1 MSRTVVESRIQD
13 RTARGNLAV
22 RNKPYWRQLSEGAHI
37 GYRKGARKGTWFAR
51 YFDLPLGAYVT
62 SAIGEADDRC
72 EADDVEV
79 FTYKQAFD
87 RALRWIEL
95 QTRNSGAPAAVGSD
109 PDMTVAQAVQAYIAL
124 RDARSS
130 SRAGRAIKSDAS
142 SSLTRYVLEDKRL
155 PIVRLAALVEADLR
169 GWQLRCTRKKPS
181 SLQRVVNDFKAA
193 LNHAFAMHRRVLPAD
208 LPTVIKFGLKLDA
221 PELLTTAARDNQ
233 ILSDDEVRAI
243 VAAAIAL
250 DEDFG
255 RLVVLL
261 AATGAR
267 FSQIARMTVADVQLG
282 QSRLMLPQSFKGR
295 KRTLSYIRVPVGAD
309 TIAAVEPVTRGR
321 SPSAPLL
328 EHWRRRQVGPMQWE
342 QVDRGPWASSSAM
355 LRPFHQAVADAGLSS
370 AIIPYALRHSSIV
383 RGLRAGLPIR
393 LVAALH
399 DTSVA
404 MIERHYSRYITEGL
418 DELVARAV
426 VPIVGSYAKA
436 A

>member
-1 MSRTVVESRIQD
+1 MSRAAIDARIQD
-13 RTARGNLAV
+13 RTPRARLAV
-22 RNKPYWRQLSEGAHI
+22 RKRPYWRQLSEGAFL
-37 GYRKGARKGTWFAR
+37 GYYRGTLKGSWVAKYHDATT
-51 YFDLPLGAYVT
+51 GAYVT
-62 SAIGEADDRC
+62 GTLGEADDDLD
-72 EADDVEV
+72 ADGRTIL
-79 FTYKQAFD
+79 TYKQAFD
-87 RALRWIEL
+87 AALRWIEL
-95 QTRNSGAPAAVGSD
+95 KTSGDDLPPAIASD

-130 SRAGRAIKSDAS
+130 QRAGRDIKSDAS
-142 SSLTRYVLEDKRL
+142 SNLTRYVLEDKRL

-169 GWQLRCTRKKPS
+169 AWQLRCSRKKPS
-181 SLQRVVNDFKAA
+181 SLQRIVNDFKAA
-193 LNHAFAMHRRVLPAD
+193 LNHSFAMHRRVLPAD

-221 PELLTTAARDNQ
+221 PELLSAAARDNQ

-243 VAAAIAL
+243 VSAAMAL

-295 KRTLSYIRVPVGAD
+295 KRTLCYIRVPVGAD
-309 TIAAVEPVTRGR
+309 TMAAIEPATRGR
-321 SPSAPLL
+321 SPGAPLL
-328 EHWRRRQVGPMQWE
+328 EHWRHKQVGPMQWE
-342 QVDRGPWASSSAM
+342 RVDRGPWASSSAM

-426 VPIVGSYAKA
+426 VPIVAMA

>member
-1 MSRTVVESRIQD
+1 MSRTVIEARIQD
-13 RTARGNLAV
+13 RTARARLAV
-22 RNKPYWRQLSEGAHI
+22 RNKPYWRGLSEGAHI

-51 YFDLPLGAYVT
+51 YFDPQLEAYTT
-62 SAIGEADDRC
+62 SAIGEADDHC
-72 EADDVEV
+72 EADEFDV

-95 QTRNSGAPAAVGSD
+95 QTQGGGAPAAATSD
-109 PDMTVAQAVQAYIAL
+109 PDMTVAEVIQAYIAL
-124 RDARSS
+124 RNQRSS
-130 SRAGRAIKSDAS
+130 SRAGRAIKSDAA

-155 PIVRLAALVEADLR
+155 PIVRLAALGEADLR
-169 GWQLRCTRKKPS
+169 GWQLRCACRKPS
-181 SLQRVVNDFKAA
+181 SLQRIVNDFKAA

-221 PELLTTAARDNQ
+221 PELLSAAARDNQ

-243 VAAAIAL
+243 VAAAMAL

-267 FSQIARMTVADVQLG
+267 FSQIARMTVGDVQLG

-295 KRTLSYIRVPVGAD
+295 KRTLSYIRIPVGAD
-309 TIAAVEPVTRGR
+309 TMAAIEPATRGR
-321 SPSAPLL
+321 SPSATLL
-328 EHWRRRQVGPMQWE
+328 EHWRHKQVGPMQWE
-342 QVDRGPWASSSAM
+342 RVDRGPWASSSAM
-355 LRPFHQAVADAGLSS
+355 LRQFHKAVEDAGLCS
-370 AIIPYALRHSSIV
+370 AVIPYALRHSSIV

-426 VPIVGSYAKA
+426 VPIVASFAEA

>member
-1 MSRTVVESRIQD
+1 MSRTVIETRLQD
-13 RTARGNLAV
+13 RAARGRLEV
-22 RNKPYWRQLSEGAHI
+22 RHKPYWRTLTEGAHL
-37 GYRKGARKGTWFAR
+37 GYRCGKRKGAWLAR
-51 YFDLPLGAYVT
+51 YFDLASQAYVT
-62 SAIGEADDRC
+62 GVLGEADDRRD
-72 EADDVEV
+72 ANGRDIL
-79 FTYKQAFD
+79 TYKQAFD
-87 RALRWIEL
+87 AALRWIEL
-95 QTRNSGAPAAVGSD
+95 QTKGGEAPPAASD

-130 SRAGRAIKSDAS
+130 TRAGRAIKSDAS

-155 PIVRLAALVEADLR
+155 PIVRLSALVEADLR

-193 LNHAFAMHRRVLPAD
+193 LNYAFEMHRRVLPAD
-208 LPTVIKFGLKLDA
+208 LPIVIKFGLKLDA
-221 PELLTTAARDNQ
+221 PELLSAAARDNQ

-243 VAAAIAL
+243 VSASIAL

-255 RLVVLL
+255 RLVALL

-267 FSQIARMTVADVQLG
+267 FSQIARMTVGDVQLG

-309 TIAAVEPVTRGR
+309 TIAAIEPATRGR

-328 EHWRRRQVGPMQWE
+328 EHWRHKQVGPNQWE
-342 QVDRGPWASSSAM
+342 RVDRGPWASSSAM
-355 LRPFHQAVADAGLSS
+355 LRPFHKAVEDAGLCS

-404 MIERHYSRYITEGL
+404 MIERHYSRWITEGL

-426 VPIVGSYAKA
+426 VPIVAMA

>member
-1 MSRTVVESRIQD
+1 MSRTVVETRIQD
-13 RTARGNLAV
+13 RTARAGLAV

-51 YFDLPLGAYVT
+51 YFDECLGAYVS
-62 SAIGEADDRC
+62 SAIGEADDRGD
-72 EADDVEV
+72 ADDLEILS
-79 FTYKQAFD
+79 YKQAFD

-95 QTRNSGAPAAVGSD
+95 QTHGAGASAPAND
-109 PDMTVAQAVQAYIAL
+109 PDITVAEAVQTYIAL
-124 RDARSS
+124 RNARCS
-130 SRAGRAIKSDAS
+130 SRAGRAVKSDAS
-142 SSLTRYVLEDKRL
+142 SSLTRFVLEDKRL
-155 PIVRLAALVEADLR
+155 ALVRLSALVEADLR
-169 GWQLRCTRKKPS
+169 AWQLRCSRKKPS

-193 LNHAFAMHRRVLPAD
+193 LNHAFAMHRRVLPGD
-208 LPTVIKFGLKLDA
+208 LPIVIKFGLKLDA

-233 ILSDDEVRAI
+233 ILSDDEVRSI
-243 VAAAIAL
+243 VSAAMAL

-267 FSQIARMTVADVQLG
+267 FSQITRMTVGDVQAA
-282 QSRLMLPQSFKGR
+282 QSRLMIPQSFKGR
-295 KRTLSYIRVPVGAD
+295 KRTLSYIRIPVGAD
-309 TIAAVEPVTRGR
+309 TLAAIEPVLQGR

-328 EHWRRRQVGPMQWE
+328 EHWRHKQVGPAIWE
-342 QVDRGPWASSSAM
+342 KVDRGPWASSSAM

-426 VPIVGSYAKA
+426 VPIVGSFAKA

>member
-1 MSRTVVESRIQD
+1 MSRTVIETRLQD
-13 RTARGNLAV
+13 RAARGRLEV
-22 RNKPYWRQLSEGAHI
+22 RHKPYWRTLTEGAHL
-37 GYRKGARKGTWFAR
+37 GYRCGKRKGAWLAR
-51 YFDLPLGAYVT
+51 YFDLASNAYVT
-62 SAIGEADDRC
+62 GVLGEADDRF
-72 EADDVEV
+72 EANGRDIL
-79 FTYKQAFD
+79 TYKQAFD
-87 RALRWIEL
+87 AALRWIEL
-95 QTRNSGAPAAVGSD
+95 QTKGGEAPPAASD
-109 PDMTVAQAVQAYIAL
+109 PNMTVAQAVQAYIEL

-130 SRAGRAIKSDAS
+130 TRAGRAIKSDAS
-142 SSLTRYVLEDKRL
+142 SSLTRYVIEDKRL
-155 PIVRLAALVEADLR
+155 PIVRLSALVEADLR

-193 LNHAFAMHRRVLPAD
+193 LNYAFEMHRRVLPAD
-208 LPTVIKFGLKLDA
+208 LPIVIKFGLKLDA
-221 PELLTTAARDNQ
+221 PELLSAAARDNQ

-243 VAAAIAL
+243 VAAAIAI

-267 FSQIARMTVADVQLG
+267 FSQIARMTIADVQLS

-309 TIAAVEPVTRGR
+309 TIAAIEPATRGR
-321 SPSAPLL
+321 SLSAPLL
-328 EHWRRRQVGPMQWE
+328 EHWRHKQVGHMQWE
-342 QVDRGPWASSSAM
+342 RVDRGPWASSSAM
-355 LRPFHQAVADAGLSS
+355 LRPFHQAVADAGLPS

-418 DELVARAV
+418 DDLVARAV
-426 VPIVGSYAKA
+426 VPIVGNFA
-436 A
+436 

>member
-1 MSRTVVESRIQD
+1 MSRTVIETRLQD
-13 RTARGNLAV
+13 RAARGRLEV
-22 RNKPYWRQLSEGAHI
+22 RHKPYWRTLTEGAHL
-37 GYRKGARKGTWFAR
+37 GYRRGKRKGAWLAR
-51 YFDLPLGAYVT
+51 YFDLASDAYVT
-62 SAIGEADDRC
+62 GVLGEADDRC
-72 EADDVEV
+72 EANGRDIL
-79 FTYKQAFD
+79 TYKQAFD
-87 RALRWIEL
+87 AALRWIEL
-95 QTRNSGAPAAVGSD
+95 QTQGGGAPAAASD
-109 PDMTVAQAVQAYIAL
+109 ADMTVAQAVQAYISL

-130 SRAGRAIKSDAS
+130 TRAGRAIKSDAS

-155 PIVRLAALVEADLR
+155 PIVRLSALVEADLR

-193 LNHAFAMHRRVLPAD
+193 LNYAFEMHRRVLPAD
-208 LPTVIKFGLKLDA
+208 LPIVIKFGLKLDA
-221 PELLTTAARDNQ
+221 PELLTAAARDNQ

-243 VAAAIAL
+243 VAASIAI

-267 FSQIARMTVADVQLG
+267 FSQIARMTIADVQLG
-282 QSRLMLPQSFKGR
+282 QSRLMIPQSFKGR

-309 TIAAVEPVTRGR
+309 TIAAIEPATRGR
-321 SPSAPLL
+321 SLSAPLL
-328 EHWRRRQVGPMQWE
+328 EHWRHKQVGPNQWE

-355 LRPFHQAVADAGLSS
+355 LRPFHKAVENAGLSS

-426 VPIVGSYAKA
+426 VPIVSLA